1 MIRAVVFDLDGVI
14 IESEEIWDEVRRGV
28 AIRYGGRWQP
38 DSTGTMQGMNTSQ
51 WSRYLH
57 NVVGVDL
64 RPEEIVEAVV
74 GELLDRYRQH
84 LPVLPGAVEA
94 VRALAGRV
102 KLAVASSSPRRV
114 IGDVLGISALAGD
127 FDAVVSSDE
136 VAAGKP
142 APDVYLEA
150 ARRLHVPPGDCAA
163 VEDSANGI
171 RSARNASMTVVA
183 VPNRRYP
190 PPDEVLAL
198 ADVVLQSLKELPLS
212 RLDVRWEPVDPNP
225 RPPGDEARREERLD
239 EAEVESFPASDPHSD
254 WAGPSEPD

>member
-14 IESEEIWDEVRRGV
+14 IESEEIWDEVRRSV
-28 AIRYGGRWQP
+28 AVRYGGRWQP
-38 DSTGTMQGMNTSQ
+38 DSTPAMQGMNTSQ
-51 WSRYLH
+51 WSHYLH
-57 NVVGVDL
+57 DVVGVEL
-64 RPEEIVEAVV
+64 RPQEIVEAVV

-114 IGDVLGISALAGD
+114 IGDVLGMSGLAGD
-127 FDAVVSSDE
+127 FEAVVSSDE
-136 VAAGKP
+136 VAGGKP

-150 ARRLHVPPGDCAA
+150 ARRLYVPPGVCAA

-171 RSARNASMTVVA
+171 RAARGAGMTVVA

-190 PPDEVLAL
+190 PPDDVLAL
-198 ADVVLQSLKELPLS
+198 ADIVLDSLEELPS
-212 RLDVRWEPVDPNP
+212 RRLDVRWAAVDPD
-225 RPPGDEARREERLD
+225 PPPEGDEARREERLD